1 MQYADAPCVLSTTHP
16 STDVRLL
23 CCACF
28 AGRLEDKAAIVRK
41 CALQLLSKL
50 LCFNPFNQFLPEE
63 GVVAAL
69 EQQKKEL
76 QVIVILVYF
85 CPHTACRVSCKCSWC
100 CADSPGENT

>member
-1 MQYADAPCVLSTTHP
+1 M
-16 STDVRLL
+16 
-23 CCACF
+23 
-28 AGRLEDKAAIVRK
+28 RK

-76 QVIVILVYF
+76 QVPCDLTFIVLF
-85 CPHTACRVSCKCSWC
+85 DRCSCS
-100 CADSPGENT
+100 DVHN

>member
-1 MQYADAPCVLSTTHP
+1 MLMHHVYLSIQLTQAQM
-16 STDVRLL
+16 RLL

-41 CALQLLSKL
+41 CTLQLLSKL

-76 QVIVILVYF
+76 QVIITLVHF
-85 CPHTACRVSCKCSWC
+85 CSCKGFRLSQ
-100 CADSPGENT
+100 